1 MPDLILASASPRRAE
16 LLQQIGLDFQ
26 VRPADIDETPT
37 SLETPEHYVERLARE
52 KALSIAREYPDKWV
66 LGSDTSVIHNEE
78 ILGKPE
84 SSEQAVSM
92 LQALSGSTH
101 QVLTAVALAK
111 GSECWS
117 RVVVTEVIFR
127 ELESAEISAYVAS
140 GEPMDKAGSYGIQG
154 LGGIFVSAI
163 KGSYSA
169 VVGLPLQETAA
180 LLAQAGHSVI
190 QSWPST
196 KESQQ

>member
-26 VRPADIDETPT
+26 VQPADIDETPT

-52 KALSIAREYPDKWV
+52 KALSIAREHPDKLV

-117 RVVVTEVIFR
+117 RVVVTDVTFR
-127 ELESAEISAYVAS
+127 ELETAEISAYVAS

-196 KESQQ
+196 KESQR